1 MPAGRPHII
10 VDDLRIGWGSRVL
23 IEHVSFQI
31 ERGTTLAILGGSGS
45 GKSTLLRYL
54 IGLERPLA
62 GRIDIDGV
70 GAPHVYE
77 GAPPFG
83 VLFQSGALFSSLTL
97 AQNLALPLTKWT
109 SVRGPAVRELCQAK
123 LELVGLGAFADH
135 LPGEISGGM
144 KKRAGIARAMML
156 EPDLLFFDEPSAGL
170 DPITAVELDQ
180 LIITLSRDLGITVV
194 IVTHELPS
202 IFLVA
207 NSCIV
212 LDKFAKGIVAR
223 GNPNDLRDTSDI
235 PFVHNFFTR
244 SSPGRAREPA

>member
-97 AQNLALPLTKWT
+97 AQNLALRSPSGRPFAAPPCAS
-109 SVRGPAVRELCQAK
+109 SVRRNSNWSGS
-123 LELVGLGAFADH
+123 GH
-135 LPGEISGGM
+135 LP
-144 KKRAGIARAMML
+144 
-156 EPDLLFFDEPSAGL
+156 
-170 DPITAVELDQ
+170 ITCQE
-180 LIITLSRDLGITVV
+180 
-194 IVTHELPS
+194 
-202 IFLVA
+202 
-207 NSCIV
+207 
-212 LDKFAKGIVAR
+212 
-223 GNPNDLRDTSDI
+223 
-235 PFVHNFFTR
+235 R
-244 SSPGRAREPA
+244 SPAA